1 MNKRRILWL
10 IAGMYLC
17 IAVSG
22 FTICRIINQLKNAIV
37 YLGEIGYLED
47 LKAGLQ
53 IMSWILFVLTVALVI
68 LTCENFSTIKKQ
80 IISNHNQET
89 VKSGLEV
96 DPEEEVTEQA
106 IKEQEEIDK
115 KEIMSIYLSSGES
128 FFHELDSLKLS
139 SQEIIDRWQNMS
151 LDGELIVE
159 DSEGWS
165 AYKKDEIVAI
175 TILFE

>member
-1 MNKRRILWL
+1 
-10 IAGMYLC
+10 
-17 IAVSG
+17 
-22 FTICRIINQLKNAIV
+22 
-37 YLGEIGYLED
+37 
-47 LKAGLQ
+47 
-53 IMSWILFVLTVALVI
+53 
-68 LTCENFSTIKKQ
+68 KKQ

-128 FFHELDSLKLS
+128 FFHEIDSLKLS

-159 DSEGWS
+159 
-165 AYKKDEIVAI
+165 
-175 TILFE
+175 